1 MQPARGANPYLTV
14 SVGSE
19 VYTSD
24 SRRIGA
30 VSEIRGRYFRIKRP
44 WWQRSYWLR
53 TDCVRSSEPGERV
66 VLNVDSSHVEASR
79 MTEDPPKD

>member
-1 MQPARGANPYLTV
+1 MKSGHEANPYLSV

-24 SRRIGA
+24 ARRLGV

-53 TDCVRSSEPGERV
+53 TDCVRSSEAGERV
-66 VLNVDSSHVEASR
+66 VLNVDSDHMEESR
-79 MTEDPPKD
+79 MTDDPPRD